1 LNDCYKY
8 PYIFSTFSKTI
19 SKTMLT
25 AENRSA
31 KAAIDYFTQ
40 GHKSNFAR
48 WYGKGAETLGLQG
61 TIESKEIFA
70 NVCSG
75 LTPCGGMKLGS
86 NTKRAAIDLTFS
98 VPKSVSLSALLGGD
112 NNLITA
118 HHKAVEKTLSVIQ
131 QYYAQTRIYMG
142 SNRYHFN
149 TGNLIA
155 AQFDHIESRE
165 LDPHLHTHA
174 LVMNL
179 TQIQDG
185 RWYSLNNG
193 DIYKDKKPLGLLY
206 HSHLKEEIEKL
217 GYDIENGIDGQFE
230 IKGYNRE
237 DLINFSKRRQQI
249 ISKVGSEASWK
260 GREEAWSIT
269 RRAKQY
275 LPLEELKD
283 LWHKQAQELGIEP
296 VILKSQVEQRE
307 TVIQQ
312 PDREAQNLPQ
322 QRGIRL

>member
-1 LNDCYKY
+1 
-8 PYIFSTFSKTI
+8 
-19 SKTMLT
+19 MLT

-31 KAAIDYFTQ
+31 KATINYFTQ

-61 TIESKEIFA
+61 TIESKEIFT

-86 NTKRAAIDLTFS
+86 NTKRAAMDLTFS
-98 VPKSVSLSALLGGD
+98 VPKSVSLSALLGED

-217 GYDIENGIDGQFE
+217 GYEIENGIDGQFE
-230 IKGYNRE
+230 IKGYSRE

-269 RRAKQY
+269 RRAKQH

-283 LWHKQAQELGIEP
+283 LWHKQAMQLDIVPVVKNNEPKQEISIEQMVNEKSGV
-296 VILKSQVEQRE
+296 VITQAGS
-307 TVIQQ
+307 
-312 PDREAQNLPQ
+312 
-322 QRGIRL
+322 RLRL